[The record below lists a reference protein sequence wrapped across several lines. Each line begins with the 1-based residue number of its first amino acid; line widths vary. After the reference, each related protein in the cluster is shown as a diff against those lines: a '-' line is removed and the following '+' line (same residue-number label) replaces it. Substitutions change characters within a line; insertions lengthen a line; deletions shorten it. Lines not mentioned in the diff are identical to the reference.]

1 MMLFKFCVPSL
12 LGYALFVGISGQ
24 INPILRP
31 RRANERANWCLG
43 LWIGLSITLTLI
55 LSLHMAYGMSS
66 NGVRQLIAP
75 SLWLML
81 TLTIPAMLGY
91 LLFRRSASE
100 IAAERTTLANSTL
113 ETPLF
118 NQDTHVFGQ
127 VRPLSS
133 VDETTRDDPDSGQN
147 EANNVVAT
155 FLDTAQ
161 LTLETRAM
169 LEHARICV
177 ESSAVSQ
184 ARALDCARK
193 ATQVARQSNI
203 RQSKLESRLTEA
215 QTRYSNRRNSARPIR

>member
-24 INPILRP
+24 LNPILRP

-100 IAAERTTLANSTL
+100 IAAERAELANSTL

-118 NQDTHVFGQ
+118 IQDTHVFGR
-127 VRPLSS
+127 VRPLPS
-133 VDETTRDDPDSGQN
+133 VNEAARHYPESNQD
-147 EANNVVAT
+147 EANNVVAA

-161 LTLETRAM
+161 LTFIDTQTTSLPINDDSMRCTKTRTEARKDREEAQAI
-169 LEHARICV
+169 LEHARLCEESRV

-184 ARALDCARK
+184 GPG
-193 ATQVARQSNI
+193 N
-203 RQSKLESRLTEA
+203 RL
-215 QTRYSNRRNSARPIR
+215 R